1 MKENDVDFH
10 GVRGGMRAR
19 ARLAG
24 VAAAALCLVAAWAPQ
39 ARAEEVS
46 VADCERDSAIDVWAA
61 ADVEFCRKV
70 MGEVFALAGMEPT
83 RAEFDGDG
91 MLVVSNAE
99 VVCSAFRT
107 PKLLEDYDFPRQPLG
122 RMHYALYATPDRAD
136 LMLSMR
142 ITDWPRMKVAYSPVS
157 QGMNPDRESYFA
169 HANLEPEYVEYRTSE
184 GAVEALK
191 AGEVDALFL
200 YTPYGKRPEGLV
212 EIVPIGMRNVYFAVR
227 KDRPEL
233 MERLAAAYREWYID
247 NIERYDGWREELL
260 GIRRPAKRVRIA
272 AYSRGDLFK
281 VAPDGTRSG
290 LIEDWIRSLC
300 AITHWTPDYVYGD
313 YDQSVGDVMAGR
325 LDLVGGLG
333 FSPARGK
340 ALEFP
345 HTPIGMLRVYLW
357 ARPDSPYQA
366 GRPETWKGMKIGLLA
381 GSLSAQ
387 RVKQRQEEKHHEVE
401 LREFLS
407 NRELLAAYFS
417 GEVDGCVNIEMSEL
431 DRERALRL
439 YASHPMYLVCAKG
452 KPELF
457 RDLEEAL
464 DVVCDDAPKYMR
476 LISEKHYGS
485 HSDMSEL
492 TIQESEWL
500 ERRAEDPKPIVIDFS
515 PWPFPVH
522 DEKGRPMG
530 LPKALLEELA
540 RHTGLKFEASPQTGI
555 HTAEA
560 KFLRGDTDFWIPYP
574 ERPDMAAYGALDVFS
589 LPVPQS
595 CSELYGASDFRAE
608 FMMFTHASTPTELT
622 SILRKT
628 MESIPSQQWT
638 EMFMAAAAGRM
649 AERTFFGLTDA
660 QLKEW
665 ALGAAGVFAILVMI
679 YAISFIVLLKRQA
692 RLAQE
697 AAHQAN
703 EASMAKSRFL
713 AMMSHELRTPLNAVI
728 GFAEF
733 LCQENALESKRRE
746 WVHGIL
752 ASATALLDLINDI
765 LDLSKLEIGS
775 MNMRAGKCRVAE
787 VIGELPAIFGHRVKE
802 KGVDFTVH
810 KTSEGNI
817 PALRLS
823 RQGMRQVLIN
833 LVGNSAKFTQGG
845 RIAVEYGW
853 EAATSTLR
861 VIVRDTGCGITAEK
875 MARLFD
881 PFVQD
886 ISSRMYERAG
896 NATNKGTGLGL
907 PIVKRLVDSAGGTIT
922 VDSRLGEGTRFTI
935 EIPGLETVAEEG
947 SGGTAI
953 GAGVHTAEAAPAAAA
968 AAPAKPAK
976 PSRIPKTV
984 LVVDD
989 IAMNRKVLGIH
1000 LGKLGVGEIRY
1011 AENGAKA
1018 LEALADWTPDIVLS
1032 DIWMPE
1038 MDGQQLSEAM
1048 HADARLSAIP
1058 IVAITADVEVDT
1070 THDTK
1075 HFAKVLAKP
1084 VTGAK
1089 IAALFEELAL

>member
-1 MKENDVDFH
+1 
-10 GVRGGMRAR
+10 MRSVLHSAAAIFVFSSILFSSTPAR
-19 ARLAG
+19 AKT
-24 VAAAALCLVAAWAPQ
+24 
-39 ARAEEVS
+39 VS

-61 ADVEFCRKV
+61 PDVEFCRKV
-70 MGEVFALAGMEPT
+70 MGEVFERAGVEPD
-83 RAEFDGDG
+83 RVAFDADG

-99 VVCSAFRT
+99 VICSAFRT
-107 PKLLEDYDFPRQPLG
+107 PKLLADYDFPRQPLG
-122 RMHYALYATPDRAD
+122 KMHYALYATPDRAE
-136 LMLSMR
+136 LMLSMK

-157 QGMNPDRESYFA
+157 QGRNPDRENYFA

-191 AGEVDALFL
+191 AGEADALFL
-200 YTPYGKRPEGLV
+200 YTPYGKRPEGLE

-233 MERLAAAYREWYID
+233 MERLSAAYREWYID

-272 AYSRGDLFK
+272 AYSRGDLFQ
-281 VAPDGTRSG
+281 VSPDGARSG

-345 HTPIGMLRVYLW
+345 HTPIGMLRIYLW
-357 ARPDSPYQA
+357 ARPGSSYQA

-387 RVKQRQEEKHHEVE
+387 RVKQRVEERHYEVE
-401 LREFLS
+401 LREFAS
-407 NRELLAAYFS
+407 NRELLDAYFS
-417 GEVDGCVNIEMSEL
+417 GEVDGCVNIEMQEL
-431 DRERALRL
+431 DGERALRL

-452 KPELF
+452 KPALF

-476 LISEKHYGS
+476 LISEKHYGA

-492 TIQESEWL
+492 TFQEAEWL
-500 ERRAEDPKPIVIDFS
+500 ERRAADPSPIVIDFS
-515 PWPFPVH
+515 PWPFPVR

-540 RHTGLKFEASPQTGI
+540 RHTGLKFEVTPQTGI
-555 HTAEA
+555 QTAEA
-560 KFLRGDTDFWIPYP
+560 KFMRGDTDFWVPYP
-574 ERPDMAAYGALDVFS
+574 ERPDAAAYGALDVFS
-589 LPVPQS
+589 LPVPQN
-595 CSELYGASDFRAE
+595 CSELYGAEDFRTE
-608 FMMFTHASTPTELT
+608 FVLLTHPSTPNELT
-622 SILRKT
+622 GILRKA
-628 MESIPSQQWT
+628 MERIPAQQWQ
-638 EMFMAAAAGRM
+638 EMFMAAAAARL
-649 AERTFFGLTDA
+649 AQRTFLGLTDA

-665 ALGAAGVFAILVMI
+665 LVSIGLVGGALVFVYGLAML
-679 YAISFIVLLKRQA
+679 VLLKRQA
-692 RLAQE
+692 RRAETE
-697 AAHQAN
+697 AHRAN
-703 EASMAKSRFL
+703 ELSKAKSRFL

-733 LCQENALESKRRE
+733 LSQDGAGEKQRRE
-746 WVHGIL
+746 WIGGIL

-765 LDLSKLEIGS
+765 LDLSKLETGS
-775 MNMRAGKCRVAE
+775 MNMREGSCNVPMLA
-787 VIGELPAIFGHRVKE
+787 GELPAIFGQRLQHN
-802 KGVDFTVH
+802 GVELIVH
-810 KTSEGNI
+810 QTTIGEI
-817 PALRLS
+817 PLLKLS
-823 RQGMRQVLIN
+823 RQGMRQILIN
-833 LVGNSAKFTQGG
+833 LVGNSAKFTRGG
-845 RIAVEYGW
+845 RIFVEYGW
-853 EAATSTLR
+853 NPDTSTLR
-861 VIVRDTGCGITAEK
+861 LEIGDTGCGISEEK

-886 ISSRMYERAG
+886 ISTRMHEG
-896 NATNKGTGLGL
+896 DSATKGTGLGL
-907 PIVKRLVDSAGGTIT
+907 PIVKRLVDSAGGRIS
-922 VDSRLGEGTRFTI
+922 VASRVGQGTKFTI
-935 EIPGLETVAEEG
+935 DIYSLEP
-947 SGGTAI
+947 
-953 GAGVHTAEAAPAAAA
+953 AAPPAAAA
-968 AAPAKPAK
+968 LPAAPRKTAAKTADAPR
-976 PSRIPKTV
+976 SV

-989 IAMNRKVLGIH
+989 IALNRKVLGIH

-1011 AENGAKA
+1011 AENGVKA
-1018 LEALADWTPDIVLS
+1018 LAAMADWLPDIVFS

-1038 MDGQQLSEAM
+1038 MDGQ
-1048 HADARLSAIP
+1048 RLAEEMSRDPRLAAIP
-1058 IVAITADVEVDT
+1058 IVAITADVEVES
-1070 THDTK
+1070 THDTR

-1089 IAALFEELAL
+1089 LETLFAELANPALGGGAR

>member
-1 MKENDVDFH
+1 MEDIRRVGFWK
-10 GVRGGMRAR
+10 GVVAW
-19 ARLAG
+19 ALAAG
-24 VAAAALCLVAAWAPQ
+24 VWAVGAGGARGETVVVAP
-39 ARAEEVS
+39 
-46 VADCERDSAIDVWAA
+46 CERDPEIDYWAA
-61 ADVEFCRKV
+61 ADVEFCRRV
-70 MGEVFALAGMEPT
+70 MGEVFSMAGVEPVE
-83 RAEFDGDG
+83 AEFGPDGL
-91 MLVVSNAE
+91 MVASNAE

-157 QGMNPDRESYFA
+157 QGMNPDREDYFA

-191 AGEVDALFL
+191 AGEADALFL

-233 MERLAAAYREWYID
+233 MERLSAAYREWYID

-281 VAPDGTRSG
+281 VSPDGTRSG

-313 YDQSVGDVMAGR
+313 YDESVGDVMAGR

-476 LISEKHYGS
+476 LISEKHYGA

-492 TIQESEWL
+492 TFQESEWL
-500 ERRAEDPKPIVIDFS
+500 ERRVEDPAPIVIDFS
-515 PWPFPVH
+515 PWPFPVR

-540 RHTGLKFEASPQTGI
+540 RHTGLKFEIAPQTGI
-555 HTAEA
+555 QTAEA
-560 KFLRGDTDFWIPYP
+560 KFMRGDTDFWIPYP
-574 ERPDMAAYGALDVFS
+574 ERPDAAAYGALDVFS

-595 CSELYGASDFRAE
+595 CSELYGAADFRTE
-608 FMMFTHASTPTELT
+608 FVMLTHASTPIELT

-628 MESIPSQQWT
+628 MESIPSQQWQ
-638 EMFMAAAAGRM
+638 EMFMAAAAGRL
-649 AERTFFGLTDA
+649 AERTFFGLTDEE
-660 QLKEW
+660 LKEY
-665 ALGAAGVFAILVMI
+665 AASAAGVFGILLLI
-679 YAISFIVLLKRQA
+679 YAVSFIVLLKRQA
-692 RLAQE
+692 KLAQE
-697 AAHQAN
+697 SARQAHELA
-703 EASMAKSRFL
+703 MAKSRFL

-733 LCQENALESKRRE
+733 LSEEDIGEDKRRE
-746 WVHGIL
+746 WVRGIL

-765 LDLSKLEIGS
+765 LDLSKLETGA
-775 MNMRAGKCRVAE
+775 MDMRAGSCHVAE
-787 VIGELPAIFGHRVKE
+787 LAGELPAIFGHRVKDQE
-802 KGVDFTVH
+802 IDFTVH
-810 KTSEGNI
+810 QTSEGEI

-823 RQGMRQVLIN
+823 RQGMRQILIN
-833 LVGNSAKFTQGG
+833 LVGNSVKFTRGG

-853 EAATSTLR
+853 RADTATLLI
-861 VIVRDTGCGITAEK
+861 VVRDTGCGISAEK

-886 ISSRMYERAG
+886 ISSRMHEQAG
-896 NATNKGTGLGL
+896 NAAKGTGLGL
-907 PIVKRLVDSAGGTIT
+907 PIVKRLVDSAGGTIA
-922 VDSRLGEGTRFTI
+922 VDTRVGEGTRFTI
-935 EIPGLETVAEEG
+935 EIPGLET
-947 SGGTAI
+947 
-953 GAGVHTAEAAPAAAA
+953 AEAPVPAAP

-976 PSRIPKTV
+976 PAGIPKSV

-989 IAMNRKVLGIH
+989 IALNRKVLGIH

-1018 LEALADWTPDIVLS
+1018 LEAMADWVPEIVLS

-1038 MDGQQLSEAM
+1038 MDGQKLAENLR
-1048 HADARLSAIP
+1048 ADARFANVPL
-1058 IVAITADVEVDT
+1058 VAITADVEVEA
-1070 THDTK
+1070 THDMRLFT
-1075 HFAKVLAKP
+1075 KVLAKP
-1084 VTGAK
+1084 VTHDK
-1089 IAALFEELAL
+1089 LKTLFEDLAAG

>member
-1 MKENDVDFH
+1 M
-10 GVRGGMRAR
+10 
-19 ARLAG
+19 
-24 VAAAALCLVAAWAPQ
+24 CW
-39 ARAEEVS
+39 AEEVS
-46 VADCERDSAIDVWAA
+46 VADCVRDAEIDVWAA

-70 MGEVFALAGMEPT
+70 MGEVFELAGVQPVKAGFGTNGIIRPDE
-83 RAEFDGDG
+83 
-91 MLVVSNAE
+91 VE
-99 VVCSAFRT
+99 VVCSAFRS
-107 PKLLEDYDFPRQPLG
+107 PQLLENFDFPLQPLG
-122 RMHYALYATPDRAD
+122 KMHYALYTTPDRAE
-136 LMLSMR
+136 LMLSMK
-142 ITDWPRMKVAYSPVS
+142 ITDWPRMKVAWSPVS
-157 QGMNPDRESYFA
+157 QGRDRDRESYFE
-169 HANLEPEYVEYRTSE
+169 HAGLSPEYVEFHSSA
-184 GAVEALK
+184 GAVEALR
-191 AGEVDALFL
+191 AGVVDVLFL
-200 YTPYGKRPEGLV
+200 YTPYGRRPEGLV
-212 EIVPIGMRNVYFAVR
+212 EIVPIGTRNVYFAVR

-233 MERLAAAYREWYID
+233 FKRLRAAYREWYIE
-247 NIERYDGWREELL
+247 NIERYDAWREEAL
-260 GIRRPAKRVRIA
+260 GIKPPRRRVRVA
-272 AYSRGDLFK
+272 AYSRGDLFQ
-281 VAPDGTRSG
+281 VSPDGQRSG
-290 LIEDWIRSLC
+290 LVEEWIRSLC
-300 AITHWTPDYVYGD
+300 AIAHWSPDYVYGD
-313 YDQSVGDVMAGR
+313 YDESVADVKSGR

-340 ALEFP
+340 TLEFP

-366 GRPETWKGMKIGLLA
+366 GKPETWKGMRIGLL
-381 GSLSAQ
+381 GGTLSAQ
-387 RVKQRQEEKHHEVE
+387 RVKQRWEEGKGEGST
-401 LREFLS
+401 LREYPTD
-407 NRELLAAYFS
+407 RELLEAYFA
-417 GEVDGCVNIEMSEL
+417 GEVDAVVNIEMEQL
-431 DRERALRL
+431 ANERALRL
-439 YASHPMYLVCAKG
+439 YTSHPMYLLCSRG

-457 RDLEEAL
+457 RELEEAL
-464 DVVCDDAPKYMR
+464 DVVCEDYPRYSSLVMER
-476 LISEKHYGS
+476 HYGA
-485 HSDMSEL
+485 HSEMSEMSIHE
-492 TIQESEWL
+492 TEWL
-500 ERRAEDPKPIVIDFS
+500 EERLKDPTPIVIDFS
-515 PWPFPVH
+515 PWPFPVA
-522 DEKGRPMG
+522 DAKGQPQG
-530 LPKALLEELA
+530 LPKALLAELE
-540 RHTGLKFEASPQTGI
+540 RHTGLKFAVSTPQTGVQ
-555 HTAEA
+555 TAEA
-560 KFLRGDTDFWIPYP
+560 KFMRGDTDFWVPWP
-574 ERPDMAAYGALDVFS
+574 ERPDSSAYGAVEVFF

-595 CSELYGASDFRAE
+595 CSELYGAQDFRADFE
-608 FMMFTHASTPTELT
+608 LLTHSSTPAELV

-628 MESIPSQQWT
+628 MESIPTQQWT

-649 AERTFFGLTDA
+649 AERTFFGLTDQ

-823 RQGMRQVLIN
+823 RQGLRQILIN

-853 EAATSTLR
+853 EAATGTLR
-861 VIVRDTGCGITAEK
+861 VVVRDTGCGISAEK

-896 NATNKGTGLGL
+896 NAAHQGTGLGL
-907 PIVKRLVDSAGGTIT
+907 PIVNKLVDSAGGTIT

-968 AAPAKPAK
+968 AAPAKTAK
-976 PSRIPKTV
+976 PARIPKTV

>member
-1 MKENDVDFH
+1 MKMYSRGAGTERMSGGGLR
-10 GVRGGMRAR
+10 GVVA
-19 ARLAG
+19 LAVLALWAAVG
-24 VAAAALCLVAAWAPQ
+24 VASG
-39 ARAEEVS
+39 ETVS
-46 VADCERDSAIDVWAA
+46 VADCERDAAVDVWAA
-61 ADVEFCRKV
+61 ADVEFCRRV
-70 MGEVFALAGMEPT
+70 MGEVFERAGVEPV
-83 RAEFDGDG
+83 RAKFDGEG

-136 LMLSMR
+136 LMLSMK

-157 QGMNPDRESYFA
+157 QGMNPDRVNYFS
-169 HANLEPEYVEYRTSE
+169 HANLEPEYVEYPTSE

-191 AGEVDALFL
+191 GGEVDALFL
-200 YTPYGKRPEGLV
+200 YTPYGKRPEGLE

-233 MERLAAAYREWYID
+233 LERLSAAYREWYID

-272 AYSRGDLFK
+272 AYSRGDLFR
-281 VAPDGTRSG
+281 VSPDGARSG

-313 YDQSVGDVMAGR
+313 YDQSVGDVKAGR

-366 GRPETWKGMKIGLLA
+366 GRPETWKGMKIGLLG

-387 RVKQRQEEKHHEVE
+387 RVKQRQEERHYEVE
-401 LREFLS
+401 LKEYAS
-407 NRELLAAYFS
+407 NRELLDAYFA

-431 DRERALRL
+431 DKERALRL
-439 YASHPMYLVCAKG
+439 YASHPMYLVCSKG

-457 RDLEEAL
+457 RELEDAL
-464 DVVCDDAPKYMR
+464 DFVCDDAPKYTR

-500 ERRAEDPKPIVIDFS
+500 ERRAEDPKPVVIDFS

-530 LPKALLEELA
+530 LPKTLLEELS

-555 HTAEA
+555 QTAEA
-560 KFLRGDTDFWIPYP
+560 KFMRGDTDFWIPYP
-574 ERPDMAAYGALDVFS
+574 ERPDAAAYGAVDVFA

-595 CSELYGASDFRAE
+595 CSELYGAEDYRTE
-608 FMMFTHASTPTELT
+608 FVMFTHASTPSEFT

-628 MESIPSQQWT
+628 MESFPSQQWQ
-638 EMFMAAAAGRM
+638 EMFMAAAAGRL

-660 QLKEW
+660 QLKEYAMSAAVVFG
-665 ALGAAGVFAILVMI
+665 ALLLV
-679 YAISFIVLLKRQA
+679 YAVSLIVLLKRQA
-692 RLAQE
+692 QLAQ
-697 AAHQAN
+697 ASAHQAH
-703 EASMAKSRFL
+703 ELAMAKSRFL

-733 LCQENALESKRRE
+733 LSQEGAIEEKRRE
-746 WVHGIL
+746 WVQGIL
-752 ASATALLDLINDI
+752 SSATALLDLINDI
-765 LDLSKLEIGS
+765 LDLSKLETGA
-775 MNMRAGKCRVAE
+775 MNMRVGSCNVAE
-787 VIGELPAIFGHRVKE
+787 LAGELPAIFGQLLERN
-802 KGVDFTVH
+802 GVGLTVH
-810 KTSEGNI
+810 QTSEGEI
-817 PALRLS
+817 PPLRLS
-823 RQGMRQVLIN
+823 RQGFRQILIN
-833 LVGNSAKFTQGG
+833 LVGNSAKFTRDGKISVQ
-845 RIAVEYGW
+845 YGW
-853 EAATSTLR
+853 RPEDATLHIE
-861 VIVRDTGCGITAEK
+861 VGDTGCGISEEK
-875 MARLFD
+875 MSKLFD

-886 ISSRMYERAG
+886 ISSRMHEQAAG
-896 NATNKGTGLGL
+896 NKGTGLGL

-922 VDSRLGEGTRFTI
+922 VQSRVGHGTTFVI
-935 EIPGLETVAEEG
+935 DIPGLETVEPE
-947 SGGTAI
+947 T
-953 GAGVHTAEAAPAAAA
+953 PAAAPVPPP
-968 AAPAKPAK
+968 APAKAQG
-976 PSRIPKTV
+976 IPRSV

-989 IAMNRKVLGIH
+989 IAINRKVLGIH
-1000 LGKLGVGEIRY
+1000 LGKMGVGEIRY

-1018 LEALADWTPDIVLS
+1018 LEALADWMPEIVLT
-1032 DIWMPE
+1032 DMWMPE
-1038 MDGQQLSEAM
+1038 MDGQQFAEAVKR
-1048 HADARLSAIP
+1048 DARLSAIP
-1058 IVAITADVEVDT
+1058 LVAITADVEVES
-1070 THDTK
+1070 THDTH

-1089 IAALFEELAL
+1089 LQALFEELAAR

>member
-1 MKENDVDFH
+1 MNNI
-10 GVRGGMRAR
+10 GR
-19 ARLAG
+19 
-24 VAAAALCLVAAWAPQ
+24 LCLFGAVWAVSALWAAGG
-39 ARAEEVS
+39 RAEAVK
-46 VADCERDSAIDVWAA
+46 VADCVRDSAIDVWAA
-61 ADVEFCRKV
+61 HDVVFCRKV
-70 MGEVFALAGMEPT
+70 MDEVFALADVQPE
-83 RAEFDGDG
+83 RAGFDKDG
-91 MLVVSNAE
+91 AIDPSEAE
-99 VVCSAFRT
+99 VICSAFRT
-107 PKLLEDYDFPRQPLG
+107 PPLTDKYRFPLQPLG
-122 RMHYALYATPDRAD
+122 RMHFALYATPEKAPA
-136 LMLSMR
+136 MLATK

-157 QGMNPDRESYFA
+157 QGQQGNQDRVDYFKRA
-169 HANLEPEYVEYRTSE
+169 GLSPEYAEYRTSA

-191 AGEVDALFL
+191 AGEADALFL
-200 YTPYGKRPEGLV
+200 YTPYGKRPEGLE

-233 MERLAAAYREWYID
+233 MERLSAAYREWYID

-272 AYSRGDLFK
+272 AYSRGDLFQ
-281 VAPDGTRSG
+281 VSPDGTRSG

-313 YDQSVGDVMAGR
+313 YDQSVGDVKAGR

-357 ARPDSPYQA
+357 ARPGSPYQA

-401 LREFLS
+401 LKEYTS
-407 NRELLAAYFS
+407 NRELLDAYFS
-417 GEVDGCVNIEMSEL
+417 GEVDGCVNIEMQEL
-431 DRERALRL
+431 DKERALRL
-439 YASHPMYLVCAKG
+439 YASHPMYLVCSKG

-457 RDLEEAL
+457 RELEDAL
-464 DVVCDDAPKYMR
+464 DFVCDDAPKYMR
-476 LISEKHYGS
+476 LISEKHYGA

-492 TIQESEWL
+492 TFQESEWL
-500 ERRAEDPKPIVIDFS
+500 ERRAEDPSPIVIDFS
-515 PWPFPVH
+515 PWPFPVR

-555 HTAEA
+555 QTAEA

-574 ERPDMAAYGALDVFS
+574 ERPDAAAYGALDVFS

-595 CSELYGASDFRAE
+595 CSELYGADDFRTE
-608 FMMFTHASTPTELT
+608 FVMLTHSSTPTELT

-628 MESIPSQQWT
+628 MESIPSQQWQ
-638 EMFMAAAAGRM
+638 EMFLAAAAERL

-660 QLKEW
+660 ELKEY
-665 ALGAAGVFAILVMI
+665 ALSAGAMFAALLLV
-679 YAISFIVLLKRQA
+679 YAVSLIVLLKRQA

-697 AAHQAN
+697 SARQAQ
-703 EASMAKSRFL
+703 EVAMAKSRFL

-733 LCQENALESKRRE
+733 LSQEAAVESKRRE
-746 WVHGIL
+746 WVQGIL

-765 LDLSKLEIGS
+765 LDLSKLETGA
-775 MNMRAGKCRVAE
+775 MNMHAGTCNVAE
-787 VIGELPAIFGHRVKE
+787 LASELSAIFGHRLKRI
-802 KGVDFTVH
+802 GVDLTVH
-810 KTSEGNI
+810 QTSEGEI
-817 PALRLS
+817 PPLRLS
-823 RQGMRQVLIN
+823 RQGMRQILIN
-833 LVGNSAKFTQGG
+833 LVGNSAKFTRDGKISVQ
-845 RIAVEYGW
+845 YGW
-853 EAATSTLR
+853 RPEDATLHIE
-861 VIVRDTGCGITAEK
+861 VGDTGCGISEEK
-875 MARLFD
+875 MAKLFD

-886 ISSRMYERAG
+886 ISSRMHEQASG
-896 NATNKGTGLGL
+896 AAPKGTGLGL
-907 PIVKRLVDSAGGTIT
+907 PIVKRLVDSAGGTIS
-922 VDSRLGEGTRFTI
+922 VESRLGQGTRFSI
-935 EIPGLETVAEEG
+935 DIPGLE
-947 SGGTAI
+947 
-953 GAGVHTAEAAPAAAA
+953 PAAAPDVA
-968 AAPAKPAK
+968 PAVPVPAAPAKAAVI
-976 PSRIPKTV
+976 SGSV

-989 IAMNRKVLGIH
+989 IAINRKVLGIH
-1000 LGKLGVGEIRY
+1000 LTKLGVGEIRY

-1018 LEALADWTPDIVLS
+1018 LEAMSDWTPDIVLS

-1038 MDGQQLSEAM
+1038 MDGQRLSEEM
-1048 HADARLSAIP
+1048 HRNARLSTIP
-1058 IVAITADVEVDT
+1058 IVAITADVEVET
-1070 THDTK
+1070 THDTQ

-1089 IAALFEELAL
+1089 IAALFEELAEAGGR